1 MDTEKMNP
9 YGSANS
15 VEEWINNHKNPNT
28 YFEDHSG
35 GYPHFYFKPSD
46 NDTLT
51 GEVWAVDEDG
61 KQFKVG
67 KYYPVPDNQTG
78 ETYVVVNKGKYYNKG
93 RAEVFKCKDGKIY
106 GEDFHI
112 MEQPWEMCLLNAS
125 AFNKALNAVQ
135 QISE

>member
-15 VEEWINNHKNPNT
+15 VEEWINNHKNPNQ
-28 YFEDHSG
+28 YFKNYDG
-35 GYPHFYFKPSD
+35 GYPHFYFKPSA

-67 KYYPVPDNQTG
+67 RYYPVYDSQTN
-78 ETYVVVNKGKYYNKG
+78 ETYVVVDKGVYNEG
-93 RAEVFKCKDGKIY
+93 GWAEVFKCKNGKIY
-106 GEDFHI
+106 GEDFRI
-112 MEQPWEMCLLNAS
+112 MEQPWEMCLLNES
-125 AFNKALNAVQ
+125 AFNRALSAVK
-135 QISE
+135 